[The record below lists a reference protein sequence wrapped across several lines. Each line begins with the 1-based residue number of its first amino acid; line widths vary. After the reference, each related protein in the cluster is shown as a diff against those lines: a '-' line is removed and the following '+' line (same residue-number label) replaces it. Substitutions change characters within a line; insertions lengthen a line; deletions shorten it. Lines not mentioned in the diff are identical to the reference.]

1 MNGSSISAV
10 IPVWNGRAL
19 LEKLLASLR
28 RQTRPAAQVLVMD
41 NGSTDGAAERARALG
56 AEVHAMGHN
65 AGFAAAVNRGISAS
79 GGRWIAVLNSD
90 VELAPDYL
98 EKLAAAAE
106 AEKAW
111 FATGKLLVSGTEDRI
126 DGTWDAISRGG
137 AVWRVGHG
145 RPDGPWSSGQRRIE
159 LAPWTA
165 TLFRGELFSRV
176 GQLENSFGSYLE
188 DVDFGLRC
196 AARRLDG
203 VYVPEAVAWHQ
214 GSAALGR
221 WHPETVRL
229 MARNQILLLAR
240 HYPAPLLRQWA
251 WPILVAQLLWGGVA
265 LRHGGGA
272 SWLRGKWQG
281 VRAWRAARAK
291 GENSDQ
297 DVLSDLARAHER
309 LIHEIQAAAGFDFYW
324 KLYFLLTGG
333 GAK

>member
-1 MNGSSISAV
+1 MSGSSISAV
-10 IPVWNGRAL
+10 IPVWNGRAV

-28 RQTRPAAQVLVMD
+28 CQTRPAAEVLVVD
-41 NGSTDGAAERARALG
+41 NGSTDGAAERARELG
-56 AEVHAMGHN
+56 AQVHSMGRN
-65 AGFAAAVNRGISAS
+65 AGFAAAVNHGISAS

-90 VELAPDYL
+90 VELAPDYF

-106 AEKAW
+106 AENAW
-111 FATGKLLVSGTEDRI
+111 FATGKLLAAGTRDRI

-145 RPDGPWSSGQRRIE
+145 HPDGPIFSRRRRIDM
-159 LAPWTA
+159 APWTA
-165 TLFRGELFSRV
+165 ALFRVDLFAHAGR
-176 GQLENSFGSYLE
+176 LEESFGSYLE

-196 AARRLDG
+196 AVRHLDG
-203 VYVPEAVAWHQ
+203 VYVPEAMAWHR

-229 MARNQILLLAR
+229 IARNQVLLLAR
-240 HYPAPLLRQWA
+240 HYPPSLLRQWA

-265 LRHGGGA
+265 LRHGGGV

-281 VRAWRAARAK
+281 MRAWRAARAK
-291 GENSDQ
+291 REESDQ
-297 DVLSDLARAHER
+297 DVLCVLVEAHER
-309 LIHEIQAAAGFDFYW
+309 MIHEMQAAAGFDFYW
-324 KLYFLLTGG
+324 RLYFLLTGG